1 MFRRLLQVVWVT
13 CISWSLAACGDTIPE
28 STDASEPDAEAP
40 LHSDRGGVGVL
51 RQELGSGVSL
61 NDRRSLAVT
70 ETAILSQFT
79 LQAVLDQLVNQN
91 GTTGYTSAQ
100 LFRQLWETQN
110 SFSRPETWDLDPA
123 PHCSDNNFSL
133 NGFEYI
139 CREDSE
145 GEQAW
150 NGVTTAASYS
160 AVGLFNRWD
169 LAPANGAD
177 CGEYRIVFA
186 KTDLSVFGRNMI
198 IFEAVLPNPRPDLG
212 LEGCRPVANFWRDLS
227 TNTSVSSRAT
237 ALKNFYFNGLS
248 GFSPVIH
255 YNNYGNNSRG
265 VGQVRTNQF
274 VRTPWMLREFKV
286 KRTCPATGCRV
297 QFIPATVKANPYGE
311 LFNANSTHPLA
322 AEFRSYFLTQ
332 VKTLA
337 VNDLN
342 TFNYVVPDKYN
353 VGQSDSQSG
362 AVVDDYFLQFMLG
375 GATNTFRSN
384 IQAQLSSIGSSLTP
398 DDIVQRAQM
407 LSCGGCHERSI
418 GLQVGSESL
427 RAPSDFTHSTE
438 FTEPGPE
445 GERFQVSGAVTTNF
459 LPHRKQTLE
468 SFLNKRRTIAANR
481 PGLEYIAANK
491 GNVYWTEQLNP
502 GNVMKNAVG
511 GSPVALATNQYNFWG
526 IAADGVNVYWM
537 DTQSTSNTRRVMKIP
552 VNGGSATTL
561 AARENMAYLATDGAN
576 VYWIETEVDSNF
588 NFLYFLM
595 KLPVGGGTP
604 VKVANLGGPSQYL
617 AVDSTNVYWRRND
630 TLVKMPKAG
639 GTITTLVSNAPFAVS
654 LASDGTHL
662 YWAENDWANPGGIK
676 KVPVAGGTASSVLS
690 NTMFVTGVAVDNYSV
705 YWTDGSNPGPV
716 KTGPK

>member
-13 CISWSLAACGDTIPE
+13 CVSLGLTACGDAAPK
-28 STDASEPDAEAP
+28 STEAEPDGEVP
-40 LHSDRGGVGVL
+40 LHSERGGVGVL
-51 RQELGSGVSL
+51 EQELGAGVSL
-61 NDRRSLAVT
+61 NARRSLAVT

-79 LQAVLDQLVNQN
+79 LQEVLDQLVRQN

-110 SFSRPETWDLDPA
+110 RSPRPETMDLDPT
-123 PHCSDNNFSL
+123 PRCSDNGFSL
-133 NGFEYI
+133 NGFEYL

-150 NGVTTAASYS
+150 NGLTTAVSYS
-160 AVGLFNRWD
+160 AVGLFNRFD
-169 LAPANGAD
+169 LAPSNGAD

-186 KTDLSVFGRNMI
+186 KTDFSVSGRSML
-198 IFEAVLPNPRPDLG
+198 IFEAVLPNPRTDLG
-212 LEGCRPVANFWRDLS
+212 LEGCRPVTNFWRDLS
-227 TNTSVSSRAT
+227 TNTNVDSRAT

-274 VRTPWMLREFKV
+274 VRPPWLMREFKV
-286 KRTCPATGCRV
+286 KRTCPSTGCKV
-297 QFIPATVKANPYGE
+297 QFVPATVKTNPYGE
-311 LFNANSTHPLA
+311 LFNPNSTHPLA

-337 VNDLN
+337 VNNLH

-353 VGQSDSQSG
+353 VGQNDSQTSS
-362 AVVDDYFLQFMLG
+362 VVDNYNSQFRG
-375 GATNTFRSN
+375 GSASTFRSN
-384 IQAQLSSIGSSLTP
+384 IQAQLTSIGSSLTP
-398 DDIVQRAQM
+398 EDIVQRAEM
-407 LSCGGCHERSI
+407 LSCGGCHQRSLA
-418 GLQVGSESL
+418 LQVGSEFL
-427 RAPSDFTHSTE
+427 HPSHDFTHSTE
-438 FTEPGPE
+438 FTETGPE
-445 GERFQVSGAVTTNF
+445 GERFRVSSAVELNF
-459 LPHRKQTLE
+459 LPRREQVLE
-468 SFLNKRRTIAANR
+468 SFLNKTRTIASSR
-481 PGLEYIAANK
+481 LGLEYIAANK

-511 GSPVALATNQYNFWG
+511 GSPVALATGLHDFWG
-526 IAADGVNVYWM
+526 IATDGVNVYWM
-537 DTQSTSNTRRVMKIP
+537 DTMSTSNTRRVMKIP
-552 VNGGSATTL
+552 VNGGTMTTL

-576 VYWIETEVDSNF
+576 VYWIETRVDSNL
-588 NFLYFLM
+588 NFINSLM

-604 VKVANLGGPSQYL
+604 VTVANMGAQSQYL

-639 GTITTLVSNAPFAVS
+639 GTITTLVTNVPFAVS

-662 YWAENDWANPGGIK
+662 YWAENDWATPGGIK
-676 KVPVAGGTASSVLS
+676 KVPVVGGSPVTVLS
-690 NTMFVTGVAVDNYSV
+690 NVMYVTGVAVDNYSV